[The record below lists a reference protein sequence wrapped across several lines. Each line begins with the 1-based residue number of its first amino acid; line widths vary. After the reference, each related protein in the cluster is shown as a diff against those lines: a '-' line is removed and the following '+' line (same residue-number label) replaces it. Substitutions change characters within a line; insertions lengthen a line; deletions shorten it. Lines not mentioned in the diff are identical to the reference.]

1 MKLKVS
7 SITGIGKECKILMVH
22 LLSMEIILFSLL
34 FASYCSSVVN
44 SACQEQILPY
54 SSNKDLSVIK
64 TSLFYLS
71 LFIFFIILFFF
82 LKSGQNATK
91 FAIDTNFVT
100 YCLNYFVS
108 GMPFEGL
115 PNFNVSESV
124 KKRNMAQLF

>member
-7 SITGIGKECKILMVH
+7 SITGIGNECKILMVH

-34 FASYCSSVVN
+34 FANRSKFF
-44 SACQEQILPY
+44 PY

-64 TSLFYLS
+64 TSLFYFS
-71 LFIFFIILFFF
+71 VFTNFIFYLFFFIYYYFLFLFFFFF
-82 LKSGQNATK
+82 LKSGQNSTK

-115 PNFNVSESV
+115 ANSNVSS
-124 KKRNMAQLF
+124 LL